1 MIRNTPASPPM
12 NGSRKKK
19 DYILEWPSQSLGV
32 NPTEILWHDLKQSVH
47 AENSSVAE
55 FKIILQKK
63 SEPKFIHSDV
73 KD

>member
-19 DYILEWPSQSLGV
+19 YNILEWPSQSLGV
-32 NPTEILWHDLKQSVH
+32 NPTEILWHDLKQSEH
-47 AENSSVAE
+47 SSVAE

>member
-1 MIRNTPASPPM
+1 M
-12 NGSRKKK
+12 NGSRKKN

-32 NPTEILWHDLKQSVH
+32 NPTVRSCGMTLNSPFMLEK
-47 AENSSVAE
+47 SSVAE